1 MQSKCN
7 KPPVPPTKQENGG
20 SHRAAFSRSLRWPSA
35 CQLQWRNSTPVGNKM
50 CVNEQRTRHS
60 AVRSLKRNGLSGVS
74 GIALGPEHP
83 HGGARSSFR
92 DEWAGPIVGHVL
104 GSAIPNSLGP
114 DTPCPWHSCMLR
126 SPVFGSRGVRVE
138 SITQEVHIRSER
150 DGGEDLM

>member
-92 DEWAGPIVGHVL
+92 GEWAGPMGARFRLSDSQFSRTRYSLPVAFMHVEI
-104 GSAIPNSLGP
+104 S
-114 DTPCPWHSCMLR
+114 R
-126 SPVFGSRGVRVE
+126 FRQSRGSCRIDH
-138 SITQEVHIRSER
+138 S
-150 DGGEDLM
+150 GGAYSLRKRRR